1 MFRKKDKKL
10 EFTIQDLDYIYQY
23 IVLKYDSVK
32 FYKNMFFMI
41 IKTKT
46 DFFAFITMLNKDYL
60 KNSSLIYITW
70 ETQHNQSIFNKETN
84 DFLIL
89 EINEELLEYLKIKVQ
104 NWRLFDK
111 IDTEYNWLY
120 KSKWIIFLIF
130 IIVLSTIIYILWS
143 QFIKIKEDSGS
154 WVTIDMSSVF
164 FFYNNNIIITIFLL
178 AIVFWLMIMKYI
190 KHMPFMEFS
199 FSKYYLLLKY
209 KEKLYAT
216 LLKYY
221 ITKKWKKWEIWYIN
235 TRTEF
240 LNIYNDIFKYLSN
253 NEISEILF
261 FVENEWVEIKLKNPI
276 LKQDL
281 VLDYKNFVYIQN
293 NNVKEKI
300 KFFITTK
307 EKNKNYYELL
317 KLSYEW
323 EMEKLKWY
331 MAMKWLF
338 LYLTVTLTVLFMI
351 WPILISA
358 L

>member
-1 MFRKKDKKL
+1 MFWEKNKKL
-10 EFTIQDLDYIYQY
+10 EFTIQDMDYIYQY
-23 IVLKYDSVK
+23 IVLKYDNVK
-32 FYKNMFFMI
+32 FYKNVFFMI
-41 IKTKT
+41 VKTKA
-46 DFFAFITMLNKDYL
+46 DFFAFISMLNKDYL

-70 ETQHNQSIFNKETN
+70 ESQHNESLFSKETN
-84 DFLIL
+84 DFLML
-89 EINEELLEYLKIKVQ
+89 EINEELLEYLKIKVS
-104 NWRLFDK
+104 NGRLFAK
-111 IDTEYNWLY
+111 IDKEYNGLY
-120 KSKWIIFLIF
+120 RSKWTIFLVF
-130 IIVLSTIIYILWS
+130 VFVLFWIISVLWN
-143 QFIKIKEDSGS
+143 QFIKIKEEAGG
-154 WVTIDMSSVF
+154 WVKIDMSSVF
-164 FFYNNNIIITIFLL
+164 FFYENRMIITIFFL
-178 AIVFWLMIMKYI
+178 AIIFGLMILKYI

-209 KEKLYAT
+209 KEKLYST

-221 ITKKWKKWEIWYIN
+221 INKKGKVWEIGYIN
-235 TRTEF
+235 TKVEF
-240 LNIYNDIFKYLSN
+240 LNIYNHIFPYLSS

-261 FVENEWVEIKLKNPI
+261 FVENDGVEIKLKNPI

-281 VLDYKNFVYIQN
+281 VLDYKNFQHIQN

-300 KFFITTK
+300 KFFQTTK

-331 MAMKWLF
+331 MNMKWLF
-338 LYLTVTLTVLFMI
+338 LYITVTLTVMFMI

>member
-1 MFRKKDKKL
+1 MFWKKDKKL

-23 IVLKYDSVK
+23 IVLKYDNVK
-32 FYKNMFFMI
+32 FYKNIFFMI
-41 IKTKT
+41 MKTKA
-46 DFFAFITMLNKDYL
+46 DFFAFITMLDKDYL

-70 ETQHNQSIFNKETN
+70 ESQHNQSIFNKETN

-89 EINEELLEYLKIKVQ
+89 EINEELLEYLKVKVS
-104 NWRLFDK
+104 NGRLFQK
-111 IDTEYNWLY
+111 IDAEYNGLY
-120 KSKWIIFLIF
+120 KAKWIIFLIF
-130 IIVLSTIIYILWS
+130 IIVLSTIIHILGS
-143 QFIKIKEDSGS
+143 QFIKIKEDANG

-164 FFYNNNIIITIFLL
+164 FFYDNNLIITIFLL
-178 AIVFWLMIMKYI
+178 SIVFWLMIMKYI
-190 KHMPFMEFS
+190 KHMPFMELS

-209 KEKLYAT
+209 KEKLYTT

-221 ITKKWKKWEIWYIN
+221 ITKKWKVWEIWYIN
-235 TRTEF
+235 TRVEF
-240 LNIYNDIFKYLSN
+240 LNVYNEIFKYLSN

-281 VLDYKNFVYIQN
+281 ILDYKNFVYIQN

-300 KFFITTK
+300 KFFNTTK

-331 MAMKWLF
+331 MNMKWLF